1 MEIFNSSSNLDDT
14 EIKGENVHIGTESIS
29 NKMNKTPNQEE
40 GKIKKMENQGNWSI
54 EFMNSGFEHQYKIL
68 DFFQKND
75 MDSKQDDTACDFYI
89 YNENMEPW

>member
-40 GKIKKMENQGNWSI
+40 GKIKKMENQGN
-54 EFMNSGFEHQYKIL
+54 
-68 DFFQKND
+68 
-75 MDSKQDDTACDFYI
+75 
-89 YNENMEPW
+89 